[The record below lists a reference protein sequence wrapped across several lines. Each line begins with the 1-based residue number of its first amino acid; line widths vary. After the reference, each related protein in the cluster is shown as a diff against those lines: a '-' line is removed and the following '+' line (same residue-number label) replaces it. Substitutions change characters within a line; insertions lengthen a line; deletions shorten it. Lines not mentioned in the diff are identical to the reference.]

1 MSGRARPRRDARS
14 SQKSHNGPAMI
25 RSRWSRRSP
34 GRGAAGDDHRTA
46 PPPSADDFTGPLR
59 ALLAEE
65 QANHTPDTERIRAR
79 LLAAG
84 VPTTPA
90 GGLAPRSVPAT
101 SRSGIAVPVG
111 TAPDD
116 VTRGRRAPRRR
127 RPTSRR
133 LQRVRVPLLVGVSTA
148 VLAALLLLN
157 GMLSGGGTDLGTVTA
172 ASHPATA
179 RGPEPPDISLRPGGA
194 EPAPDQ
200 ADGSSSPSQSP
211 PGPTADGSTADSPPP
226 PGTRAGPGPSG
237 APGSGGPAPQ
247 DGPPAG
253 SSPDTGPD
261 TGPERGDGS
270 GSGGDEPGG
279 HGWARDQDGRGS
291 GNEAEDG
298 PRGRLYGDRGGQGP
312 AAVSPDRGDERHGPG
327 PGPSSA
333 SARPFG
339 RADQINLPTAGCLDW
354 VLFDEGGVQTRA
366 AAPRARI
373 GTSRISAGAGAGGFS
388 NPFSWTGGQPVASGS
403 RDNDRLI
410 TSRVGLEVDR
420 TSEPRRLDI
429 YLGSSAGSVT
439 VVVGEGR
446 DAAFHRVALNGRHGA
461 ADAVV
466 SVQLPRA
473 DSPTSVTIVG
483 SEPLTLAAA
492 VLY

>member
-1 MSGRARPRRDARS
+1 M
-14 SQKSHNGPAMI
+14 
-25 RSRWSRRSP
+25 
-34 GRGAAGDDHRTA
+34 GDDHRTA

-84 VPTTPA
+84 VPATPV
-90 GGLAPRSVPAT
+90 GGLASRSAPAT
-101 SRSGIAVPVG
+101 SRSGITVPVG

-116 VTRGRRAPRRR
+116 ATRGLRALRRR
-127 RPTSRR
+127 RSTGRR
-133 LQRVRVPLLVGVSTA
+133 PQRARMPLLVGASTA
-148 VLAALLLLN
+148 VLAALFLLN

-172 ASHPATA
+172 ASQPATA
-179 RGPEPPDISLRPGGA
+179 RSPEPPDISLRPDG
-194 EPAPDQ
+194 PAPAPAPGQ

-211 PGPTADGSTADSPPP
+211 PGPTAGTGTADSPPP
-226 PGTRAGPGPSG
+226 PGTRADPGPSG
-237 APGSGGPAPQ
+237 APGSSGPNSQ
-247 DGPPAG
+247 GGPPAA
-253 SSPDTGPD
+253 SGPD
-261 TGPERGDGS
+261 AGAERGDGS
-270 GSGGDEPGG
+270 GSGRGEPGG
-279 HGWARDQDGRGS
+279 HDWARDHDGRGS
-291 GNEAEDG
+291 GNEPENG
-298 PRGRLYGDRGGQGP
+298 PRDRRYGDRDGQGP
-312 AAVSPDRGDERHGPG
+312 AAVSPDRGDGRHET
-327 PGPSSA
+327 GPSSA

-420 TSEPRRLDI
+420 TSEPRRLDV

-446 DAAFHRVALNGRHGA
+446 DAAFHRVALSGRHGA

-473 DSPTSVTIVG
+473 DGPTSVTIVG
-483 SEPLTLAAA
+483 SGPLTLAAV

>member
-1 MSGRARPRRDARS
+1 MHGPRA
-14 SQKSHNGPAMI
+14 
-25 RSRWSRRSP
+25 
-34 GRGAAGDDHRTA
+34 A
-46 PPPSADDFTGPLR
+46 PPSSADDFTDPLR

-84 VPTTPA
+84 VPLAPV
-90 GGLAPRSVPAT
+90 GGLASRSAPAT
-101 SRSGIAVPVG
+101 SRSGIRSGTTVRAG
-111 TAPDD
+111 TAPAD
-116 VTRGRRAPRRR
+116 VTRGRRSLRRR
-127 RPTSRR
+127 RPTGRR
-133 LQRVRVPLLVGVSTA
+133 SQRARVPLLVGASTA
-148 VLAALLLLN
+148 VLATLLLLN
-157 GMLSGGGTDLGTVTA
+157 GMLGGGGTDLGTVTA
-172 ASHPATA
+172 ASHPAPV
-179 RGPEPPDISLRPGGA
+179 RGPEPPGISLRPDGA

-211 PGPTADGSTADSPPP
+211 PGPTAGGSTTDGPPP
-226 PGTRAGPGPSG
+226 PGTRAGAGAGPSG
-237 APGSGGPAPQ
+237 APGSSGPSSQ
-247 DGPPAG
+247 DGPPAASG
-253 SSPDTGPD
+253 SDTGPD

-270 GSGGDEPGG
+270 GSGRGEPGG
-279 HGWARDQDGRGS
+279 HGWGRDQAGRGS
-291 GNEAEDG
+291 GDEPEDG
-298 PRGRLYGDRGGQGP
+298 PRGRRYGDRGGQGP
-312 AAVSPDRGDERHGPG
+312 AAISPDRGDGRHG

-354 VLFDEGGVQTRA
+354 VLFDGSGVQTRA

-373 GTSRISAGAGAGGFS
+373 GTSRITAGSGAGGFS
-388 NPFSWTGGQPVASGS
+388 NPFSWTGGHPVTSGS
-403 RDNDRLI
+403 GDNDRLI
-410 TSRVGLEVDR
+410 TSRVSLEVDR

-446 DAAFHRVALNGRHGA
+446 DAAFHRVALSSRHGA
-461 ADAVV
+461 ADAMV
-466 SVQLPRA
+466 SVQLSRA
-473 DSPTSVTIVG
+473 DGPTSVTIVG